1 MCIFC
6 QIIAGDISSYK
17 IYEDEK
23 VLAMLDISPVFP
35 GHMLVLPKKHV
46 LNIEEVSEEDL
57 SALIIVVKKMGLL
70 LKDKLGYGGYNVTEN
85 NDSVSGQTVPHLHFH
100 VIPRQSGDNLN
111 LWPSAPYNSG
121 EAEEI
126 SARLKS

>member
-6 QIIAGDISSYK
+6 QIISGDISSYK